1 MKILS
6 IITPIYNP
14 VPEHLRAA
22 YESLRNQTVPDG
34 WEWEWIVQEDGRN
47 GAAREILPTDERVKH
62 GAGRHGGVAITRN
75 LGLASAAGSLIKNL
89 DQDDLLTPGVI
100 ARDIAILSSH
110 PDICWSTSR
119 VLDLLPDG
127 STVGFDDP
135 LSGRIEPGFVLD
147 HWRSHNYR
155 LPVHPTTVCI
165 RRKLLTALGGWMAVP
180 GSDDTGMFI
189 AASVLAAGYFH
200 NEVGLLYRKWSG
212 QVTASA
218 EHTEPVE
225 WNSRMSLIRER
236 AAALA
241 SGAIGARTD
250 VPPPTARVDA
260 TLAELRAT
268 YEHLAVLVQS
278 ATEQEAV
285 NMAGECAETLRKML
299 DNINKIRNQ
308 FAADL

>member
-1 MKILS
+1 
-6 IITPIYNP
+6 
-14 VPEHLRAA
+14 
-22 YESLRNQTVPDG
+22 
-34 WEWEWIVQEDGRN
+34 
-47 GAAREILPTDERVKH
+47 
-62 GAGRHGGVAITRN
+62 
-75 LGLASAAGSLIKNL
+75 
-89 DQDDLLTPGVI
+89 VI

-147 HWRSHNYR
+147 HWRR
-155 LPVHPTTVCI
+155 
-165 RRKLLTALGGWMAVP
+165 
-180 GSDDTGMFI
+180 
-189 AASVLAAGYFH
+189 
-200 NEVGLLYRKWSG
+200 GLLYRKWSG